1 MSKEIIAI
9 LIFDFLI
16 TGIILLLHFFPA
28 KEINYFYGYRTKR
41 SMKNIENWQF
51 AQKHFSNQW
60 IFVPFMVMVTQALLI
75 FVGEIDLKKEPPIVP
90 IVSMVEFFLGSYF
103 CALTTERELQKR
115 EDNTKK
121 QDN

>member
-41 SMKNIENWQF
+41 SMKNIEKLAICSKTF
-51 AQKHFSNQW
+51 FKS
-60 IFVPFMVMVTQALLI
+60 
-75 FVGEIDLKKEPPIVP
+75 VGFCSVYGYGYTGTID
-90 IVSMVEFFLGSYF
+90 F
-103 CALTTERELQKR
+103 CR
-115 EDNTKK
+115 
-121 QDN
+121 